1 MDDKKLRH
9 AYLIMAHGNY
19 PILEKQLRFLDSE
32 NADFFVHMDA
42 DTFPYEQKVN
52 GDFSRAQESIL
63 GGSDPDRM

>member
-32 NADFFVHMDA
+32 NADFFVYLLIFKLA
-42 DTFPYEQKVN
+42 QKRV
-52 GDFSRAQESIL
+52 F
-63 GGSDPDRM
+63 GGLVRCFVLRYLRQKIER